1 MEILKQTY
9 LNEKFFFTLFGV
21 GICYVLA
28 FFFPWMMW
36 ISNSLLIF
44 VLVLTAV
51 DGLILF
57 INKEGINAQR
67 ILPEKLSNGDENSVK
82 VDIRNNYNFN
92 IITKIIDEI
101 PFQFQKRD
109 FLIKKD
115 IESGNN
121 TFFEYILEPK
131 ERGEYSFGN
140 LNIYV
145 NSGQWIFSY
154 LSCTNLNVTSIINS

>member
-1 MEILKQTY
+1 MKSLY
-9 LNEKFFFTLFGV
+9 LNNKFFFALFGV

-28 FFFPWMMW
+28 FFFPVMMW
-36 ISNSLLIF
+36 IANSLLIF
-44 VLVLTAV
+44 VLVLTAI
-51 DGLILF
+51 DGLIIF

-82 VDIRNNYNFN
+82 VDIINNYNFN
-92 IITKIIDEI
+92 INTKIIDEI

-109 FLIKKD
+109 FLIKKN

-121 TFFEYILEPK
+121 TYFEYILEPK

-140 LNIYV
+140 LNVYV
-145 NSGQWIFSY
+145 NSPIGLVSRRFTFQKDAKLASY
-154 LSCTNLNVTSIINS
+154 P